1 MDNLER
7 SGCANLL
14 TAIAVI
20 VYVACGLAFVSLV
33 ANSQAG
39 GGIVSFARTILTF
52 AACAV
57 GVASSTLLT
66 MVAGMF
72 RKRSLWMLVLQLPAL
87 GFFMWFWL
95 NG

>member
-7 SGCANLL
+7 SGCAVLL
-14 TAIAVI
+14 TTIAIV
-20 VYVACGLAFVSLV
+20 VYGVCLCALFGLVT
-33 ANSQAG
+33 NDQAG
-39 GGIVSFARTILTF
+39 GGIGSLARLFLTF
-52 AACAV
+52 GGCTV
-57 GVASSTLLT
+57 GVALSTLLT
-66 MVAGMF
+66 IVAGMF